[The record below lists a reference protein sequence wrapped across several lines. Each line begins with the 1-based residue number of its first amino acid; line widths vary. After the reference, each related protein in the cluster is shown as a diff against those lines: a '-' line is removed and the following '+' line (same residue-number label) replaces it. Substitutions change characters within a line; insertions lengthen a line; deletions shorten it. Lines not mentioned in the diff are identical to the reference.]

1 MMASFK
7 VKHHPYCHLETRGEL
22 TLLRADK
29 LAREKKQLE
38 KQTCLENLEKTP
50 SDHKKNYT
58 KCK

>member
-1 MMASFK
+1 
-7 VKHHPYCHLETRGEL
+7 VNLLE
-22 TLLRADK
+22 LRADK

-50 SDHKKNYT
+50 SDHKKNYS